1 MATLIVRDLDDKL
14 HARLKAE
21 ARRRGVSVNALS
33 KLALRQVV
41 ERRHAP
47 DVQGRYTDLDPLA
60 GTWSAAQ
67 GRQFEVAMRQF
78 GEIDAEL
85 WR

>member
-14 HARLKAE
+14 HARLKVE
-21 ARRRGVSVNALS
+21 ARRRGLSLNALT
-33 KLALRQVV
+33 KQALRQAV

-47 DVQGRYTDLDPLA
+47 DAQGRYGDLDALA
-60 GTWSAAQ
+60 GTWSVAQ
-67 GRQFEVAMRQF
+67 ARQFEAATRAFTEV
-78 GEIDAEL
+78 DPEL

>member
-1 MATLIVRDLDDKL
+1 MATLIVRDLDEKL
-14 HARLKAE
+14 HARLKVE
-21 ARRRGVSVNALS
+21 ARRRGLSVNALS
-33 KLALRQVV
+33 KLALRQAV

-47 DVQGRYTDLDPLA
+47 DVQGRYTDLDALA

-67 GRQFEVAMRQF
+67 ARQIEAATRPFA
-78 GEIDAEL
+78 EIDAEL